1 MPVCDQILS
10 IVLDWFSCLNLHRLL
25 CACQISLYCSKL
37 LESAKPASSLP
48 RQGEWQCL
56 WTRMSFSAGN
66 SAIFFFLESKKDSA
80 AMKCCSK
87 VHRKQYYYT
96 FVEMT
101 GVFKVNVSPFLSPPH
116 TLCSALSC
124 TLSLSFPVCCE
135 CWRCQGA
142 SVFSVTTVIVKQWVQ
157 KGPLLFYSQKAEGR
171 IYFTVIPSPTS
182 PTLFCLPL
190 PPQDIS

>member
-48 RQGEWQCL
+48 RQGKWQCL

-101 GVFKVNVSPFLSPPH
+101 GVFKVNMSRHSCHPH
-116 TLCSALSC
+116 TLSVL
-124 TLSLSFPVCCE
+124 LFLVPSLSHFLSAVSVGGV
-135 CWRCQGA
+135 RGHQYSA
-142 SVFSVTTVIVKQWVQ
+142 S
-157 KGPLLFYSQKAEGR
+157 
-171 IYFTVIPSPTS
+171 
-182 PTLFCLPL
+182 
-190 PPQDIS
+190 PQ

>member
-1 MPVCDQILS
+1 MPVKSVCIALS
-10 IVLDWFSCLNLHRLL
+10 YL
-25 CACQISLYCSKL
+25 
-37 LESAKPASSLP
+37 SLP
-48 RQGEWQCL
+48 SLRAAYRAKASGNVFGPECLSVLEIQQYFSFWNPKKTLRQ
-56 WTRMSFSAGN
+56 
-66 SAIFFFLESKKDSA
+66 
-80 AMKCCSK
+80 CCSK
-87 VHRKQYYYT
+87 VHRKQYYYI

-116 TLCSALSC
+116 TLCSAFSC